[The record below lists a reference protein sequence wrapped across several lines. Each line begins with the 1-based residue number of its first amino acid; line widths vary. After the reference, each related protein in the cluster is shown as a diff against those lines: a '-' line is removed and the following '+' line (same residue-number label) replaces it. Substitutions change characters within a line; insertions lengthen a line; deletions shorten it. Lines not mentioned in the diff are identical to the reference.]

1 MTKIIAITFLVVA
14 LLAATSFSV
23 INAHNV
29 HLNYYVGSLDVPL
42 SFVIILSSIV
52 GALIGA
58 MSTTRSIISKRF
70 EIAKLRRAV
79 RISEK
84 EITTLRSV
92 PLKEI

>member
-29 HLNYYVGSLDVPL
+29 HLNYYVGSIDVPL

-52 GALIGA
+52 GALVGA
-58 MSTTRSIISKRF
+58 MSTTRSILTKRL
-70 EIAKLRRAV
+70 EIAKLRRTV

-84 EITTLRSV
+84 EISTLRSV

>member
-1 MTKIIAITFLVVA
+1 MTKIIAIIFLVAA

-42 SFVIILSSIV
+42 SFVIILSFILGGLV
-52 GALIGA
+52 GA
-58 MSTTRSIISKRF
+58 MSTTRSIISKRL
-70 EIAKLRRAV
+70 EIARLRRAV